1 MKKIEIVVLSIVFF
15 VLCAA
20 PSVSCAED
28 TVHYEVIGGDTLVIS
43 GTGET
48 GSIVDFNDKIRNKKE
63 KVKESNIRTLIIKE
77 GITKISTQ
85 RMGLSHLERIV
96 FPDSLVEIEVITV

>member
-28 TVHYEVIGGDTLVIS
+28 TVHYEVIGGDTLVILS
-43 GTGET
+43 
-48 GSIVDFNDKIRNKKE
+48 
-63 KVKESNIRTLIIKE
+63 LIH
-77 GITKISTQ
+77 ISEPT
-85 RMGLSHLERIV
+85 RPS
-96 FPDSLVEIEVITV
+96 T